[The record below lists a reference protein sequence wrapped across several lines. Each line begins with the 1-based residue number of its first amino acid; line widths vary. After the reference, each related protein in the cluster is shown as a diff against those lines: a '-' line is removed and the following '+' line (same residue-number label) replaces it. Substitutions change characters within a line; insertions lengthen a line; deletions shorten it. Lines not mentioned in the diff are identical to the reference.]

1 MNQGSPAFRML
12 ALCSVLSLSGPAVGS
27 SQAAT
32 STLGSGDGQVLA
44 PIVQALKARGQAQ
57 LVVIS
62 RELVVDRDPTCGDT
76 KRQYLV
82 RMIPKLTGATLEAFC
97 SAPAG
102 YDFTEAEVI
111 AAGHTSLPR
120 DSSKAGQKE
129 LRVSFSRPAFDASR
143 TQALVYVQHD
153 LRGEY
158 WLLELEPAGWV
169 VHGSALSWI
178 A

>member
-1 MNQGSPAFRML
+1 MSRRFPTIRFLALGTVLTLAAPAFGVPS
-12 ALCSVLSLSGPAVGS
+12 ATAPAQGN
-27 SQAAT
+27 
-32 STLGSGDGQVLA
+32 GDGAVLA

-169 VHGSALSWI
+169 VRGSALSWI